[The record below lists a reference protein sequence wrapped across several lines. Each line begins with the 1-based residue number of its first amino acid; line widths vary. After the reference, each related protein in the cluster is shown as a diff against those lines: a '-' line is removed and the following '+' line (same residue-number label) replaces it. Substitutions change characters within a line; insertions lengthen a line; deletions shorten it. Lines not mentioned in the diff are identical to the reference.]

1 MSALLAAESLADLQS
16 PPIELRPLPPR
27 SGTDLHPPLQRDA
40 PIEDIIK
47 AFRLFD
53 DDETGK
59 ISFKNLK
66 RVAKELGENRISK
79 LNSRETDSVIDLG
92 PPPPRISKLHSR
104 ETDSDVDLGPPPP
117 RISKRHSR
125 ETDSDVDLGPPPPRI
140 SKLHSRETD
149 SDIDLGP
156 PPPRISKLH
165 SWVDARQN
173 FVQAS
178 SDRPV
183 HTTPHNPYFSISEKK
198 PILRLEPEK
207 KPIHRLLPPLSTAPV
222 PPANQ
227 HPEKYLDDQGLA
239 VVSQQ
244 HQEDDDPR
252 QKVILQIESFF
263 SMFHVLRLQ
272 EI

>member
-1 MSALLAAESLADLQS
+1 M
-16 PPIELRPLPPR
+16 
-27 SGTDLHPPLQRDA
+27 
-40 PIEDIIK
+40 EDIIK

-79 LNSRETDSVIDLG
+79 LHFRETGSVVDLG

-117 RISKRHSR
+117 RISKLHSR

-140 SKLHSRETD
+140 SKLHFRETD
-149 SDIDLGP
+149 SDVDLGPPPPRISKLHFRETDSDVDLGP

-165 SWVDARQN
+165 SRVDARQN

-183 HTTPHNPYFSISEKK
+183 HTTPHNPYVSISEKK

-222 PPANQ
+222 PPADQ
-227 HPEKYLDDQGLA
+227 HPEKYIEDQGLA

-252 QKVILQIESFF
+252 QQVILQIESFF

>member
-1 MSALLAAESLADLQS
+1 MSALLAAESLSADLQSPSIELRTLPPRSEPDLHS

-27 SGTDLHPPLQRDA
+27 SGADLHPPLQRDA
-40 PIEDIIK
+40 PMEDIIK

-79 LNSRETDSVIDLG
+79 L
-92 PPPPRISKLHSR
+92 HSR
-104 ETDSDVDLGPPPP
+104 ETDSD
-117 RISKRHSR
+117 I
-125 ETDSDVDLGPPPPRI
+125 DLGPPPPRI

-165 SWVDARQN
+165 SRETDSDIDLGPPPPRISKLHSRVDARQR
-173 FVQAS
+173 FVEAS

-183 HTTPHNPYFSISEKK
+183 HTTPHNPYVSISEKK
-198 PILRLEPEK
+198 PPLRLEPEK
-207 KPIHRLLPPLSTAPV
+207 KPIHRLLPHLPTAPV
-222 PPANQ
+222 PPADQ
-227 HPEKYLDDQGLA
+227 HPEKYLEDQGLA
-239 VVSQQ
+239 VVPQQ
-244 HQEDDDPR
+244 HQEDDDRR
-252 QKVILQIESFF
+252 QQVILQIKQFF

>member
-1 MSALLAAESLADLQS
+1 MSALLAAESLSADLQSPSIELRTLPPRSEPDLHS

-27 SGTDLHPPLQRDA
+27 SGADLHPPLQRDA
-40 PIEDIIK
+40 PMEDIIK

-79 LNSRETDSVIDLG
+79 L
-92 PPPPRISKLHSR
+92 
-104 ETDSDVDLGPPPP
+104 
-117 RISKRHSR
+117 
-125 ETDSDVDLGPPPPRI
+125 
-140 SKLHSRETD
+140 HSRETD

-165 SWVDARQN
+165 SRVDARQR
-173 FVQAS
+173 FVEAS

-183 HTTPHNPYFSISEKK
+183 HTTPHNPYVSISEKK
-198 PILRLEPEK
+198 PPLRLEPEK
-207 KPIHRLLPPLSTAPV
+207 KPIHRLLPHLPTAPV
-222 PPANQ
+222 PPADQ
-227 HPEKYLDDQGLA
+227 HPEKYLEDQGLA
-239 VVSQQ
+239 VVPQQ
-244 HQEDDDPR
+244 HQEDDDRR
-252 QKVILQIESFF
+252 QQVILQIEQFF